1 MSEIKLIINGKE
13 CVGQKGQ
20 TILEVAQA
28 NGIFVPT
35 LCHLA
40 SVKHYGAC
48 GVCVVEAKN
57 SPKLMRSCS
66 TLAADGMDID
76 TESKRVVQARK
87 VALEL
92 LMSDHDGDCK
102 GPCHLGCPAHTDVQA
117 YVKQIAL
124 GNDKEAVRII
134 KDKIPLPA
142 SVGRVCPHPCEN
154 DCRRQLVEQPL
165 SIAYLKAFAADND
178 LKSADPFK
186 PELAESTGKKVAIVG
201 GGPAGLTAA
210 YQLAVLGHA
219 VTVLDMMPEMGGML
233 RYGIPEYRLP
243 KAVLAAEVASIE
255 ALGVTMKNNVK
266 VGTDVTLDSLRAE
279 YDAVLVAVGAWK
291 STNIGCEGDKLQ
303 GVLGGIDMLREV
315 NLGGRPDLGKNV
327 AVVGGG
333 NVAMDACRTAVRLG
347 AENVYVIYRRTRA
360 EAPAEDL
367 EIEEA
372 LEEGVNFKWLT
383 NPAEIIGENGKVTQI
398 KLQVMELGE
407 PDASGRRSPVAV
419 EGKFEILDVDTVIS
433 AIGQRCNLAGF
444 EALTQTRKGT
454 IEASENNGTTNLEGV
469 FAVGD
474 ATNRGPSI
482 AVRAI
487 GEANDAAYAINA
499 YLSGEDMKVKTP
511 YYAQR
516 KVTAEDFA
524 DREKIARA
532 EMSCKDPAVRRGNF
546 DAVINGFTEEQAR
559 AEALRCLECGCHDFY
574 DCSLIKHTNR
584 YETNPQRFAGAK
596 RMTNSEKKLVVIE
609 RNEGKCI
616 LCGLCVR
623 VCEEVAGEGLLGLVG
638 RGFGTEVKPE
648 FRDSA
653 KIAGCKDCL
662 KCAEACPTG
671 ALKILTK

>member
-13 CVGQKGQ
+13 CVGQQGQ
-20 TILEVAQA
+20 TILQIAEA
-28 NGIFVPT
+28 NGIFIPT

-40 SVKHYGAC
+40 TVKNYGAC
-48 GVCVVEAKN
+48 GVCVVEGEKM
-57 SPKLMRSCS
+57 PKLMRACA
-66 TLAADGMDID
+66 TVAADGWVIN
-76 TESKRVVQARK
+76 TETDRVKQARK
-87 VALEL
+87 IALEL

-102 GPCHLGCPAHTDVQA
+102 GPCHLGCPARTDVQA

-134 KDKIPLPA
+134 KDKISLPA
-142 SVGRVCPHPCEN
+142 SIGRVCPHPCEN

-178 LKSADPFK
+178 MKSADPFK
-186 PELAESTGKKVAIVG
+186 PELAPATGKKVAIVG
-201 GGPAGLTAA
+201 GGPAGLSAA
-210 YQLAVLGHA
+210 YQLAVKGHA

-243 KAVLAAEVASIE
+243 KAVLAAEVASIA
-255 ALGVTMKNNVK
+255 ALGVEMKNNVK

-291 STNIGCEGDKLQ
+291 STGIGCEGDKLE
-303 GVLGGIDMLREV
+303 GVLGGIDVLREV
-315 NLGGRPDLGKNV
+315 NLGGRPNLGKNV

-419 EGKFEILDVDTVIS
+419 EGKFEILDVDSVIS

-454 IEASENNGTTNLEGV
+454 IEADEINGSTNIPGV
-469 FAVGD
+469 YAVGD

-482 AVRAI
+482 AVRAV
-487 GEANDAAYAINA
+487 GEANDAAAAIDA
-499 YLSGEDMKVKTP
+499 YLKGIELNTRTP
-511 YYAQR
+511 YYAKR
-516 KVTAEDFA
+516 NVTEADFA
-524 DREKIARA
+524 DRQKIARA
-532 EMSCKDPAVRRGNF
+532 EMSCKDPAYRRGNF

-559 AEALRCLECGCHDFY
+559 AEAKRCLECGCHDFE
-574 DCSLIKHTNR
+574 DCKLVKHANL
-584 YETNPQRFAGAK
+584 YAINPGRFEGSK
-596 RMTNSEKKLVVIE
+596 RMTTSETQLVTIE
-609 RNEGKCI
+609 RNAGKCI

-623 VCEEVAGEGLLGLVG
+623 VCEEVAQKGILGLIG

-648 FRDSA
+648 FRNSDV
-653 KIAGCKDCL
+653 INH
-662 KCAEACPTG
+662 CAECQQCVHACPTG
-671 ALKILTK
+671 AMKILK

>member
-1 MSEIKLIINGKE
+1 MSEIKITINGKE

-20 TILEVAQA
+20 TILEIAEA
-28 NGIFVPT
+28 NGIFIPT
-35 LCHLA
+35 LCHMA
-40 SVKHYGAC
+40 NVKHYGAC
-48 GVCVVEAKN
+48 GVCVVEGEGL
-57 SPKLMRSCS
+57 PKLMRACS
-66 TLAADGMDID
+66 TMAADGWKIN

-102 GPCHLGCPAHTDVQA
+102 GPCGLNCPAHTDVQG

-124 GNDKEAVRII
+124 GNDTEAVKII
-134 KDKIPLPA
+134 KEKIPLPA
-142 SVGRVCPHPCEN
+142 SIGRVCPHPCE
-154 DCRRQLVEQPL
+154 DKCRRALVEQPL
-165 SIAYLKAFAADND
+165 SIAFLKAFAADND
-178 LKSADPFK
+178 MKSENPFK
-186 PELAESTGKKVAIVG
+186 PEVAAATGKKVAIVG

-210 YQLAVLGHA
+210 YQLAVKGHA
-219 VTVLDMMPEMGGML
+219 VTVMDMMPEMGGML

-243 KAVLAAEVASIE
+243 KAVLAAEVAAIA
-255 ALGVTMKNNVK
+255 ALGVEMKNNVK
-266 VGTDVTLDSLRAE
+266 VGTDVTLDGLRNN

-291 STNIGCEGDKLQ
+291 STGIGCEGDKLE

-315 NLGGRPDLGKNV
+315 NLGARPDLGKNV

-372 LEEGVNFKWLT
+372 LEEGVEFKWLT
-383 NPAEIIGENGKVTQI
+383 NPAEIIGENGKVVKI

-407 PDASGRRSPVAV
+407 PDASGRRSPVPV

-454 IEASENNGTTNLEGV
+454 IEASENNGATNIEGV

-487 GEANDAAYAINA
+487 GEANDAAFAIDA
-499 YLSGEDMKVKTP
+499 YLNGKDMKVRAP
-511 YYAQR
+511 YYSER
-516 KVTAEDFA
+516 KVTAEEFA

-532 EMSCKDPAVRRGNF
+532 EMSCKDPAYRKGNF
-546 DAVINGFTEEQAR
+546 DAVINGFTDEQAR
-559 AEALRCLECGCHDFY
+559 VEALRCLECGCHDFH
-574 DCSLIKHTNR
+574 DCKLVHHTNL
-584 YETNPQRFAGAK
+584 YEVNPGRFAGAK
-596 RMTNSEKKLVVIE
+596 RQSGSEKKLVVIE

-616 LCGLCVR
+616 LCNLCVR
-623 VCEEVAGEGLLGLVG
+623 TCEEVAGEGLLGLVG
-638 RGFGTEVKPE
+638 RGFTTVIKPE
-648 FRDSA
+648 FRDPA
-653 KIAGCKDCL
+653 KIAKCATCL

-671 ALKILTK
+671 ALKILK

>member
-1 MSEIKLIINGKE
+1 MSEIKITVNGVE

-20 TILEVAQA
+20 TILEIAEN
-28 NGIFVPT
+28 NGIFIPT

-40 SVKHYGAC
+40 TVKHYGAC
-48 GVCVVEAKN
+48 GVCVVEAAN

-66 TLAADGMDID
+66 TLAADGMVID

-87 VALEL
+87 IALEL

-102 GPCHLGCPAHTDVQA
+102 GPCHLGCPAHTDVQG

-124 GNDKEAVRII
+124 GDDRKAVEII

-142 SVGRVCPHPCEN
+142 SIGRVCPHPCEN
-154 DCRRQLVEQPL
+154 DCRRQHVESPL
-165 SIAYLKAFAADND
+165 SIAYLKAFAADKD
-178 LKSADPFK
+178 MASGDPFK
-186 PELAESTGKKVAIVG
+186 PTVAAATGKRVAIVG
-201 GGPAGLTAA
+201 GGPAGLSAA
-210 YQLAVLGHA
+210 YQLAVKGHG
-219 VTVLDMMPEMGGML
+219 VTVFDMMPEMGGML

-243 KAVLAAEVASIE
+243 KAVLAAEVAAI
-255 ALGVTMKNNVK
+255 ADLGVELKNNVK
-266 VGTDVTLDSLRAE
+266 VGTDITLDALRQQ

-291 STNIGCEGDKLQ
+291 STGIGCEGDKLS
-303 GVLGGIDMLREV
+303 GVVGGIDMLKEV

-347 AENVYVIYRRTRA
+347 AEHVYVIYRRTRA

-372 LEEGVNFKWLT
+372 LEEGVDFKWLT
-383 NPAEIIGENGKVTQI
+383 NPAEIIGQNGKVTQI
-398 KLQVMELGE
+398 KLQIMELGE
-407 PDASGRRSPVAV
+407 PDASGRRSPVPV

-433 AIGQRCNLAGF
+433 AIGQRCALEGF
-444 EALTQTRKGT
+444 EALELTRKGT
-454 IEASENNGTTNLEGV
+454 IVADEAVCSTNLPGV
-469 FAVGD
+469 YAAGD

-487 GEANDAAYAINA
+487 GEANDAAAAIDA
-499 YLSGEDMKVKTP
+499 YLNGIELNTRTP
-511 YYAQR
+511 FYSKR
-516 KVTAEDFA
+516 NVSDIDFGVY
-524 DREKIARA
+524 EKKDRA
-532 EMSCKDPAVRRGNF
+532 EMSCKDPAYRRGNF

-559 AEALRCLECGCHDFY
+559 AEAGRCLECGCHDY
-574 DCSLIKHTNR
+574 EDCKLIKHANL
-584 YETNPQRFAGAK
+584 YEIHPERFAGDK
-596 RMTNSEKKLVVIE
+596 RKHGSETKLVSIE
-609 RNEGKCI
+609 RDEGKCI

-638 RGFGTEVKPE
+638 RGFGTVIKPE

-653 KIAGCKDCL
+653 KISRCADCQ
-662 KCAEACPTG
+662 KCAAACPTG
-671 ALKILTK
+671 ALKILK